1 MSIIY
6 GLDAIAK
13 PFRNAVVS
21 IGNFDGV
28 HLGHQTLF
36 RELIKQAVANRGKAV
51 IVTFEPHPL
60 AVLKPEMAPP
70 IISPL
75 RRKTELILSY
85 GIDHVLVIPFTRE
98 FAAVRAADFVRSI
111 LYETLGMRRMIV
123 GYDYCFG
130 RDREGNIEMLRTMG
144 KELRFN
150 VEVLSAVHRGDT
162 LVSSTMIRNLLKE
175 GNVARVNELLAR
187 PFQLQGKIVE
197 GRKIG
202 AHLLGFPTA
211 NLDTAN
217 MGMIPAR
224 GVYAVEAILGN
235 DSFAGVCN
243 VGFNPTF
250 GESVLT
256 VEAHIL
262 DFHKNI
268 YGENLRL
275 NFIQRLRDEKKFSG
289 VEALA
294 GQIEK
299 DARQART
306 ILSSS

>member
-1 MSIIY
+1 MPIIY

-13 PFRNAVVS
+13 PFRNAVIS

-36 RELIKQAVANRGKAV
+36 RELIKQAVANRGETV

-60 AVLKPEMAPP
+60 AVLKPEIAPP

-75 RRKTELILSY
+75 GRKTELILSY
-85 GIDHVLVIPFTRE
+85 GIDYVLVIPFTRE
-98 FAAVRAADFVRSI
+98 FAAVRAADFVRAI
-111 LYETLGMRRMIV
+111 LYETLGMRKMIV

-144 KELRFN
+144 KDLRFS

-224 GVYAVEAILGN
+224 GVYAVEAILGK

-250 GESVLT
+250 GESILT

-294 GQIEK
+294 RQIEK
-299 DARQART
+299 DAHQART